1 MEFRRI
7 ENLPPYVFTII
18 NSLKIEARRAGR
30 PPEDLA
36 AELPH
41 VRDGVRGVRRQ

>member
-18 NSLKIEARRAGR
+18 NNLKIEARRAGNDVI
-30 PPEDLA
+30 DLA
-36 AELPH
+36 SGTPTS
-41 VRDGVRGVRRQ
+41 RRPRSP